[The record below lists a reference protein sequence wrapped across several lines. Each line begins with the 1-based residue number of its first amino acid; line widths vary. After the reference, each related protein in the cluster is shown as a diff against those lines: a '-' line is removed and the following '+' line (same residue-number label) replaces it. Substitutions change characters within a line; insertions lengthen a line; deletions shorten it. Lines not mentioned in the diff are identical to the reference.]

1 MLVIHCGKD
10 YRVSLNEGLS
20 SFNVLQLKGIP
31 SKFLFF
37 PMENHWA
44 VNPHNQIK
52 WYPSFGFFWKIYNK
66 IIYNKNGFIL
76 LFSNIAI
83 YLIVK
88 FFLILYINIFI
99 F

>member
-37 PMENHWA
+37 PMENHW
-44 VNPHNQIK
+44 VLNPHNQIK
-52 WYPSFGFFWKIYNK
+52 WYQQVLDFFGKY
-66 IIYNKNGFIL
+66 IIK
-76 LFSNIAI
+76 
-83 YLIVK
+83 
-88 FFLILYINIFI
+88 
-99 F
+99 